1 MQYAKQNYIL
11 FCSKILIYI
20 RYNYGHIAIERLFYW
35 IHNMFY
41 QNFALYNVDM
51 KGLLEQVSTYQH
63 CMPDKTYFSIV
74 HM

>member
-20 RYNYGHIAIERLFYW
+20 RYNYGHIAIDGIY
-35 IHNMFY
+35 NMFY
-41 QNFALYNVDM
+41 QNFALYNVDI

-63 CMPDKTYFSIV
+63 CMPDKTDFSIV
-74 HM
+74 HR